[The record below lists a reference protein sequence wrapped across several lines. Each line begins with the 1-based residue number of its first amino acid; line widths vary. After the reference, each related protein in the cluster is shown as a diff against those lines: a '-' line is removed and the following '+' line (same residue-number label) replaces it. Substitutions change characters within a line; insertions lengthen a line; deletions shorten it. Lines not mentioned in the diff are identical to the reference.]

1 RHNSAGSYT
10 DYSLTLAKDF
20 SGLVLSGAIVGTD
33 ANKGF
38 YASPV
43 NAKFMGKTT
52 LVVGLKK
59 TF

>member
-1 RHNSAGSYT
+1 MPAGSYS

-20 SGLVLSGAIVGTD
+20 SGLVLSGAVIGTD
-33 ANKGF
+33 ADKSF
-38 YASPV
+38 YASPA
-43 NAKFMGKTT
+43 NGKFMGKTM

>member
-1 RHNSAGSYT
+1 MSYT

-33 ANKGF
+33 AKKGA
-38 YASPV
+38 YVGAGKDL
-43 NAKFMGKTT
+43 AKTT
-52 LVVGLKK
+52 FVVGLKK